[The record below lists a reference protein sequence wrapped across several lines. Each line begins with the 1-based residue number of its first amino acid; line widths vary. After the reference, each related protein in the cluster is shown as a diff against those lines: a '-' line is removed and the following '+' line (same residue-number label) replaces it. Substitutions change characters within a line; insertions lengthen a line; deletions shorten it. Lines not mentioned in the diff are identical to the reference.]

1 LLITLVAAFAFRS
14 IDAMREASTN
24 LSDELVP
31 QLDAK
36 GDFTTSMARLLGE
49 LEAFLRGGGTE
60 DLTEAQ
66 ESLMEAQDAVTR
78 MGVEATDG
86 DELADP
92 EDIAANQRLLERQ
105 TVLLADG
112 QQLLTEV
119 STSNAAPL
127 EQTVAEIDRLHE
139 DLVQLEEDSDTFLDR
154 HIAQV
159 TADLAASVQS
169 VMVGMGTLVAL
180 CIGLVLLALFLLRR
194 AIVLPV
200 LRLADVTQKVA
211 NGRLDQTV
219 LVSGGDEIGAL
230 QRSFNTMVATLN
242 QQTQQLQHQVV
253 LASAAQETAE
263 AASAKLAEQVR
274 TIEEQRAA
282 IREIS
287 VPILPLSDHALVV
300 PLVGTLDTVRLQV
313 AQQRA
318 LQAIEQGDIRYAL
331 LDVTGVSLIDSQ
343 VAQGILEIIQAARLL
358 GTEVVVVGVGPEV
371 AQAIVGIGMDLRQI
385 TVRSTLQD
393 GIIYALSPR

>member
-1 LLITLVAAFAFRS
+1 
-14 IDAMREASTN
+14 
-24 LSDELVP
+24 
-31 QLDAK
+31 
-36 GDFTTSMARLLGE
+36 
-49 LEAFLRGGGTE
+49 
-60 DLTEAQ
+60 
-66 ESLMEAQDAVTR
+66 MEAQDAVTR

-86 DELADP
+86 DERADP

-119 STSNAAPL
+119 STANAAPV

-139 DLVQLEEDSDTFLDR
+139 DLLQLEEDSDTFLDR
-154 HIAQV
+154 HTAQV

-169 VMVGMGTLVAL
+169 VMIGMGTLVAL

-253 LASAAQETAE
+253 LASAAQATAE
-263 AASAKLAEQVR
+263 AAGAELAEQLR

-300 PLVGTLDTVRLQV
+300 PLVGTLDTARLQV

-358 GTEVVVVGVGPEV
+358 GTEVVVVGVRPEV
-371 AQAIVGIGMDLRQI
+371 AQAIVGIGTELREI
-385 TVRSTLQD
+385 TVRSTLQA
-393 GIIYALSPR
+393 GIAYVLSPR